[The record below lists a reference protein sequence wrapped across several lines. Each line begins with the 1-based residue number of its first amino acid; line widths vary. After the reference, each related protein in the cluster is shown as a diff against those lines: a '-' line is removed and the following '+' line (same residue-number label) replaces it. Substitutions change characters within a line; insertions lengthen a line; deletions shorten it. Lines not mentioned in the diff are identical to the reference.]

1 MAQLMVVPRTLL
13 LALVLGAVACSGARH
28 RKVVGPPPEYE
39 LPDDQLP
46 DAGASR
52 EAGRQNL

>member
-1 MAQLMVVPRTLL
+1 MAQLTPVPKTLL
-13 LALVLGAVACSGARH
+13 LVVVLSLGAVACSGARH

-52 EAGRQNL
+52 EAGR